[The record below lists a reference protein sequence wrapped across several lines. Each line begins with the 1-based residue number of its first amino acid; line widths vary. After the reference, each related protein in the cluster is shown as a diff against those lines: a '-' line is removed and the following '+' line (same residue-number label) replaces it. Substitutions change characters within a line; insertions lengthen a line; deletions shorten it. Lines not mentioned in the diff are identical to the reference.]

1 MGGGYCRLRLR
12 LQTGM
17 THDGLQRQGLI
28 SVRNLW
34 MKAHGYA

>member
-1 MGGGYCRLRLR
+1 
-12 LQTGM
+12 M
-17 THDGLQRQGLI
+17 TNDWLKRQGLI